1 MRQRVIEKGFS
12 GIIAMNQITS
22 KVRRAQT
29 RLNLHRF
36 VHTLLVSLFVAL
48 VIAAIG
54 LAIPKFR
61 PVAIDARTWM
71 WGWLAGATVIG
82 ILAASLITYIKRST
96 PMEAA
101 IEIDRRF
108 GLKERVSST
117 LALTS
122 EDRETDIGQALVA
135 DAVRRAER
143 VDVSEKFTFKRR
155 WWNLLP
161 ILPALCIAFILT
173 LSDAAPP
180 QEAKAAQLDSKKIQ
194 RSTQELKK
202 RIAQRRA
209 KAKDENLKEASDLF
223 DKLEKGVEQ
232 LQAKPMDRKKALVK
246 LNDLKQEIQKRKSS
260 LGNQEELQK
269 RLNQMSDLKQ
279 GPAKKLAKAMKSGQF
294 DKAIKELKDLQ
305 AKMQSGELTKA
316 EQEKLA
322 SQMSEMADAL
332 KSMADS
338 HEAAKQE
345 LKRQIAEQQKAG
357 NMANAGEL
365 QRKLDKMSK
374 QDNMM
379 QQLSQMAQKMKQGAQ
394 KSGEGDMKGAAQQL
408 ADISENLEA
417 LEDQLEEMEMLDG
430 ALDQLASAKDAM
442 NCDT

>member
-1 MRQRVIEKGFS
+1 
-12 GIIAMNQITS
+12 MNQITS

-29 RLNLHRF
+29 RLNLYRF
-36 VHTLLVSLFVAL
+36 VHTLLISLFVAL
-48 VIAAIG
+48 VVAAIG

-61 PVAIDARTWM
+61 PVAVDAKAWM
-71 WGWLAGATVIG
+71 WGWLIGATIIGVIVAG
-82 ILAASLITYIKRST
+82 VITYLKRST
-96 PMEAA
+96 EMEAA

-117 LALTS
+117 LALTQA
-122 EDRETDIGQALVA
+122 DRETEVGQALVA

-143 VDVSEKFTFKRR
+143 VDVSEKFTFTRR

-173 LSDAAPP
+173 LSDATPP
-180 QEAKAAQLDSKKIQ
+180 QEAKASQLESKKVQ
-194 RSTQELKK
+194 RSTRELKK
-202 RIAQRRA
+202 KIAQRRA
-209 KAKDENLKEASDLF
+209 KAKDEDLKEASDLF

-232 LQAKPMDRKKALVK
+232 LEAKPMDRKKALVK
-246 LNDLKQEIQKRKSS
+246 LNDLKNEIKKRKAQ

-279 GPAKKLAKAMKSGQF
+279 GPAKQLAKAMKSGQF
-294 DKAIKELKDLQ
+294 DKAVKELKDLQ
-305 AKMQSGELTKA
+305 AKMQSGEMT
-316 EQEKLA
+316 EQDQKKLA

-332 KSMADS
+332 KALADS
-338 HEAAKQE
+338 QNAAKEE

-365 QRKLDKMSK
+365 QRKLDKLSK

-379 QQLSQMAQKMKQGAQ
+379 QQLSEMAQKMQQGAKQ
-394 KSGEGDMKGAAQQL
+394 AGEGDMQSASQQL
-408 ADISENLEA
+408 SQIADNLEA
-417 LEDQLEEMEMLDG
+417 LEEQLEEMEMLED

>member
-1 MRQRVIEKGFS
+1 
-12 GIIAMNQITS
+12 MNQITS

-29 RLNLHRF
+29 RLNLYRF
-36 VHTLLVSLFVAL
+36 VHVLLISLFVAL
-48 VIAAIG
+48 VVATFG

-61 PVAIDARTWM
+61 PVAVDTRAWM
-71 WGWLAGATVIG
+71 WGWLAGATGIG
-82 ILAASLITYIKRST
+82 VLAAALITYLKRST
-96 PMEAA
+96 SMEAA

-117 LALTS
+117 LALS
-122 EDRETDIGQALVA
+122 PSDRETEVGQALVA

-143 VDVSEKFTFKRR
+143 VEVAEKFTFTHK

-180 QEAKAAQLDSKKIQ
+180 QEANATQLESKKVQ

-202 RIAQRRA
+202 KIAQRRA
-209 KAKDENLKEASDLF
+209 KAKDEDLKEASDLF
-223 DKLEKGVEQ
+223 HKLEKGVEQ

-246 LNDLKQEIQKRKSS
+246 LNDLKQEIQKRKAS

-279 GPAKKLAKAMKSGQF
+279 GPAKQLAKAMKSGQL
-294 DKAIKELKDLQ
+294 DKAIKELNDLQ
-305 AKMQSGELTKA
+305 AKMQAGELTKA
-316 EQEKLA
+316 EQKQLA

-379 QQLSQMAQKMKQGAQ
+379 QQMSQMAQKMKQGAQ
-394 KSGEGDMKGAAQQL
+394 KMGQGEMKAAAQQL
-408 ADISENLEA
+408 SEIADNLEA
-417 LEDQLEEMEMLDG
+417 LEDQLEEMELLDD